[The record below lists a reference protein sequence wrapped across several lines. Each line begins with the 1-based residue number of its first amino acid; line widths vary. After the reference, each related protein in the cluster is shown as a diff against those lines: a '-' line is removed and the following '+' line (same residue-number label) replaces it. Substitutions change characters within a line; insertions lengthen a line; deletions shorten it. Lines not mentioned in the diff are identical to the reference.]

1 MHSEGSTSTL
11 QWVSKFF
18 FLSLMQQQCR
28 KIMDFFIQIE
38 MWNGV
43 TLHVDWNPA
52 VTKTMDLDTKVMADF
67 LSTVGRCCRLTTMWG
82 VLCNEQDLLEG
93 V

>member
-1 MHSEGSTSTL
+1 
-11 QWVSKFF
+11 
-18 FLSLMQQQCR
+18 
-28 KIMDFFIQIE
+28 MDFFSQIE

-67 LSTVGRCCRLTTMWG
+67 LSTVG
-82 VLCNEQDLLEG
+82 
-93 V
+93 